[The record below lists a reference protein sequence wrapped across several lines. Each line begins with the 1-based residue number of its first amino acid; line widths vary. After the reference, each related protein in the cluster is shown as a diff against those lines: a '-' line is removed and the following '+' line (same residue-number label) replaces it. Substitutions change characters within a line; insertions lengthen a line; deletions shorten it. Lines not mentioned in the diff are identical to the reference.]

1 MAAQIPRSQSDFHHK
16 GIDALRAM
24 ISNANP
30 SAARKAGDNWKS
42 IADQLGG
49 EDGTGGLAKEF
60 KEAVTEAE
68 KSWSGEASKKFK
80 EAAADVL
87 EKINRTYRHARNTQ
101 LTMIGNGE
109 IGSCTPGMESAAQ
122 IAGPGSVAQTLA
134 EAKYTMEKIDD
145 PSKTE
150 RMGDKVSDG
159 GRDDS
164 QFHEDMANP
173 NIDVSQALEAHRG
186 DLSVSKERQVEAVIV
201 METLAFN
208 YRQHTYN
215 FRDTTVEDG
224 SNWPSQPNQQTP
236 VGPIPMPIPGGA
248 GAGKSVAL
256 QAGGGSGVAEVGQGV
271 NSPRPDGISG
281 GIGTGGAGAGG
292 PGLAKPGA
300 EVGMGLSSA
309 GGSGLSGGGAGVGNL
324 SSSPGSG
331 GVGAGSGTG
340 AGPGV
345 VGGLGAGGGTR
356 GGASGARGGRMGGMP
371 GMGGAGAGGAKGT
384 GKGAG
389 GRGGLAK
396 QRGGVVGAAG
406 GKAASARGG
415 AGLHRSRGG
424 SQAGKAGAGRG
435 AGMTGAP
442 GSRGAGAK
450 DDKDRSQRPD
460 YLVEDEETWT
470 PNRNVTPKVI
480 E

>member
-30 SAARKAGDNWKS
+30 NAVRKAGDNWKS

-134 EAKYTMEKIDD
+134 EAKYTMDKIDD

-208 YRQHTYN
+208 YRQHAN
-215 FRDTTVEDG
+215 NIKNGPPEDG
-224 SNWPSQPNQQTP
+224 GDWPSNPNQNSP
-236 VGPIPMPIPGGA
+236 VGPIPMPIPGGS
-248 GAGKSVAL
+248 GATNKVAL
-256 QAGGGSGVAEVGQGV
+256 QTGGGSGIADVGQGV
-271 NSPRPDGISG
+271 NSPRADGISG
-281 GIGTGGAGAGG
+281 GIGAGSSGASSA
-292 PGLAKPGA
+292 AMKPGA
-300 EVGMGLSSA
+300 DVGMGLSSA
-309 GGSGLSGGGAGVGNL
+309 AGTGVTGGTAGASGLT
-324 SSSPGSG
+324 
-331 GVGAGSGTG
+331 SGTG
-340 AGPGV
+340 AAGVGGGNAAGSGPGV
-345 VGGLGAGGGTR
+345 VGGLGGGG
-356 GGASGARGGRMGGMP
+356 GAAAGARSGRMGGMP
-371 GMGGAGAGGAKGT
+371 GMGGGAGGAKGAA
-384 GKGAG
+384 KGAG
-389 GRGGLAK
+389 GRGSLAK

-415 AGLHRSRGG
+415 SGLHRSRGG

-435 AGMTGAP
+435 AGMAGAP

-450 DDKDRSQRPD
+450 EDKDRSQRPD